1 MDRIIIKNKSKAI
14 GRKRM
19 ANIEGENLIKVFTY
33 VIKLSAVLQHPEH
46 DYMLANLDGL
56 VDHPEYG

>member
-1 MDRIIIKNKSKAI
+1 
-14 GRKRM
+14 M